1 VSNTRRSRTART
13 TNASTD
19 TAGVGG
25 QVWTADKI
33 RALGA
38 STDLTTAAQI
48 FGLSP
53 ATAYRLIKR
62 DAFPVPVIRAGGHY
76 RVPVAPILAA
86 LQLAPDPDTGAPP

>member
-19 TAGVGG
+19 TAGDGR
-25 QVWTADKI
+25 QVWTAEKI
-33 RALGA
+33 HALGA

-48 FGLSP
+48 FGVSL
-53 ATAYRLIKR
+53 ATAYRLVKR
-62 DAFPVPVIRAGGHY
+62 NAFPVPVIRAGGHY

-86 LQLAPDPDTGAPP
+86 LRLAPDPDTGAPP